1 VRVGNSRMGRPQSY
15 WQPIG
20 RKLPLV
26 ITVLLTV
33 VVLVFSATAY
43 RALERALLDNA
54 GQRVVSVSQ
63 RIAVALG
70 EVEARRRRDGSPL
83 SHDAT
88 FRHVLE
94 RATPQLRRRAQ
105 ALLDDERARNP
116 TVRLI
121 ELVGADGS
129 RILASGT
136 VHGAPSTGDSTAAAI
151 ARTVRGQMRS
161 AHGSIY
167 TEIRLP
173 IVGLA
178 RDTLGVL
185 RQVSVLAGDQSM
197 PLMRGLIGGNA
208 EVLLT
213 NSTGNLW
220 TDLRRPTP
228 GPALS
233 PGPGNRDV
241 PLITKDAD
249 GTRLIGAL
257 ALVPR
262 VPWGVWVALPEAAV
276 LAPARPLLYQMA
288 IIALV
293 VLVLGAA
300 GARVVSQRVVGAVG
314 GVTRAAE
321 GVAAGDYSRRVTVG
335 RNDEIGRLADS
346 FNQMAAEIQHTSSS
360 LSKQQ
365 AELEQSNDELRR
377 AVALTRVALD
387 DAEAQRKRIAAV
399 VSGALDC
406 IITLDG
412 DGTILNFNPAA
423 EHTFKYAAAE
433 IVGRSVDDI
442 FAADETEDGQC
453 CALGSYLATSTAGDS
468 GSRMTLTALRA
479 CGDRFAVELAINRV
493 PIDGPPMFTCFVRDL
508 SAEKQLEAE
517 LRQSQKMEAVGSLA
531 GGVAHDI
538 NNILTVIASYTQLL
552 LGDAALPHGMRDDMN
567 EVRLAADRAAVLTRQ
582 LLAFSRKQILHP
594 AVLDVNDVVGEMSSM
609 LARLI
614 REDVHLEVK
623 LGVNVQPVFV
633 DRGQLEQIIMN
644 LAVNARD
651 AMPDGGALVV
661 ETSNMHLD
669 ARTGAMRASAE
680 PGPCVALCVID
691 TGSGMD
697 AATKARMFEPFF
709 TTKAAGQ
716 GTGLGLSTVYGIVK
730 QSGGTIHVDSEP
742 GLGTTFRIC
751 FPRHEAGIAH
761 TETVVEAAPLP
772 VARGATVLL
781 VEDDPAVRGAVRSM
795 LERIGYAVLEAP
807 DAIAALARIRASGTR
822 LDAVLSDA
830 MMPGMSGLELATI
843 LEAEHPGLPVLIMS
857 GYTEDAVARSGQ
869 LTLNTLFVEKPF
881 TIHELSNALADALAR
896 NEAGTPALR

>member
-1 VRVGNSRMGRPQSY
+1 MGNSREGRPQSY
-15 WQPIG
+15 WGPIG

-54 GQRVVSVSQ
+54 GERVVSVSQ

-70 EVEARRRRDGSPL
+70 EVEATRRRDGSPL

-88 FRHVLE
+88 LRRMLE
-94 RATPQLRRRAQ
+94 SSTPQLWRRAQ

-116 TVRLI
+116 TVSLL
-121 ELVGADGS
+121 EVVGADGS

-178 RDTLGVL
+178 HDTLGVL
-185 RQVSVLAGDQSM
+185 RQVSVLAGDQSV
-197 PLMRGLIGGNA
+197 PLMRGLIGGDA

-220 TDLRRPTP
+220 TDMRHPTP
-228 GPALS
+228 GPFISRNPDAT
-233 PGPGNRDV
+233 GV
-241 PLITKDAD
+241 PLITKDSD
-249 GTRLIGAL
+249 GTRWIGAF

-276 LAPARPLLYQMA
+276 LAPAQPLLYQMA
-288 IIALV
+288 VIALL

-300 GARVVSQRVVGAVG
+300 GARFVSQRVVGAVG

-321 GVAAGDYSRRVTVG
+321 GIAAGDYSRRVTVV

-346 FNQMAAEIQHTSSS
+346 FNQMAGEIQQASSS

-365 AELEQSNDELRR
+365 VELEESNDELRR
-377 AVALTRVALD
+377 AVGLTRVALD
-387 DAEAQRKRIAAV
+387 DAEAQRKRTTAVIA
-399 VSGALDC
+399 GALDC
-406 IITLDG
+406 IITIDRG
-412 DGTILNFNPAA
+412 GRILEFNPAA
-423 EHTFKYAAAE
+423 EHTFKYAAAD
-433 IVGRSVDDI
+433 IVGRSIDDI
-442 FAADETEDGQC
+442 FAADETHDGQC
-453 CALGSYLATSTAGDS
+453 CALASYLANDAEHDT
-468 GSRMTLTALRA
+468 GSRMTLTALRS
-479 CGDRFAVELAINRV
+479 CGEPFAVELAVNRV

-538 NNILTVIASYTQLL
+538 NNILTVITSYTQLM
-552 LGDAALPHGMRDDMN
+552 LGDDALPHGMRDDVN
-567 EVRLAADRAAVLTRQ
+567 EVKLAADRAAVLTRQ
-582 LLAFSRKQILHP
+582 LLAFSRKQILRP

-609 LARLI
+609 LTRLI

-623 LGVNVQPVFV
+623 LGVNVQPIFV
-633 DRGQLEQIIMN
+633 DRGQLEQILMN

-651 AMPDGGALVV
+651 AMPGGGALVV
-661 ETSNMHLD
+661 ETSNMHPD
-669 ARTGAMRASAE
+669 ARSGAMRAGVEA
-680 PGPCVALCVID
+680 GPCVALCVSD
-691 TGSGMD
+691 TGTGMD

-730 QSGGTIHVDSEP
+730 QSGGSIHVDSEP

-751 FPRHEAGIAH
+751 FPRHEH
-761 TETVVEAAPLP
+761 TAPAAETAAESAPLLAAP
-772 VARGATVLL
+772 GATVLL
-781 VEDDPAVRGAVRSM
+781 VEDDPSVRGAVRSM
-795 LERIGYAVLEAP
+795 LERIG
-807 DAIAALARIRASGTR
+807 
-822 LDAVLSDA
+822 
-830 MMPGMSGLELATI
+830 
-843 LEAEHPGLPVLIMS
+843 
-857 GYTEDAVARSGQ
+857 
-869 LTLNTLFVEKPF
+869 
-881 TIHELSNALADALAR
+881 
-896 NEAGTPALR
+896 